1 MADCTVDIVDQ
12 LTEYCS
18 CIADAREEDIAE
30 LVNTISLATCW
41 MQNPCETFLTSTRRE
56 VIDLPDCMDCP
67 MEFRPFYHPYD
78 KESFTFSLLKIEGIT
93 ETVTEITDFAYS
105 DMMGLFRLNPGLPEC
120 GCVSKSCDSCEAEYK
135 LIVDYT
141 AGYDT
146 LPDCLLPVF
155 CNVLEVIQAK
165 NTCDCGNCEEC
176 DTSKYDED
184 NIQYATG
191 DIVTVA
197 LETDI
202 GKILVE
208 QYKKQIGMISLCKA
222 PSEVWGFVV

>member
-1 MADCTVDIVDQ
+1 MADINIVDQ
-12 LTEYCS
+12 LSSYCS
-18 CIADAREEDIAE
+18 CVEDVSEADIAE

-41 MQNPCETFLTSTRRE
+41 MQNPCETFLKGERRE

-67 MEFRPFYHPYD
+67 MEFTPFYHPYD
-78 KESFTFSLLKIEGIT
+78 KDTFKFSLLKIEGIT

-105 DMMGLFRLNPGLPEC
+105 ELGLFRLDTGLPSCKCNSC
-120 GCVSKSCDSCEAEYK
+120 GCGDCKPEYK
-135 LIVDYT
+135 LIVEYE
-141 AGYDT
+141 AGYEEI
-146 LPDCLLPVF
+146 PDCLLPVF
-155 CNVLEVIQAK
+155 CNILEVIKAK
-165 NTCDCGNCEEC
+165 NTCDCNDCEEC
-176 DTSKYDED
+176 DNSKYDED

-202 GKILVE
+202 GKILVA

-222 PSEVWGFVV
+222 PEELWGFVV